1 MSERTLDP
9 LGIIDT
15 HVHFW
20 DITLPS
26 QVWPT
31 PEWTPLYRSFHLEDF
46 AQAAASAGVTSAV
59 FIEAG
64 TSDESARFMEKT
76 AQSDLIAGIA
86 PYIDLTSP
94 TLAADLDRWIQN
106 KKVKTVRARI
116 EGIAD
121 PNILLEPTV
130 LEGLRQVAAR
140 GLGYEFL
147 INSYHLA
154 SILRVYE
161 NIPNLKGIVEHL
173 GKPDVRYG
181 SDRSAWTR
189 DMQNLAANTPV
200 TCKLSLGA
208 RLEDLDQLLARQQ
221 EGWHSEQIKPYVQLL
236 LEKFGP
242 ARLMWGSDWP
252 LILMESDYKGTLDAM
267 RQALGPLSADDE
279 SAIFST
285 SARKFYNLPL

>member
-1 MSERTLDP
+1 MSERALDT

-20 DITLPS
+20 DLSLPS

-31 PEWTPLYRSFHLEDF
+31 PEWTPLYRSFHAEDF
-46 AQAAASAGVTSAV
+46 AQAAASAGVTSCV

-64 TSDESARFMEKT
+64 TSDESARFMEQT
-76 AQSDLIAGIA
+76 AHSDLIAGIA
-86 PYIDLTSP
+86 PYIDLTSR
-94 TLAADLDRWIQN
+94 TLADDLERWMQN
-106 KKVKTVRARI
+106 KKVKAVRARI

-121 PNILLEPTV
+121 RDILLQPRM

-140 GLGYEFL
+140 GLEYEFL
-147 INSYHLA
+147 TNSYHLS

-161 NIPNLKGIVEHL
+161 HIPDLKGIVEHM
-173 GKPDVRYG
+173 GKPDMHGG
-181 SDRSAWTR
+181 SDRAAWTR
-189 DMQNLAANTPV
+189 DMQLLATHTPV

-208 RLEDLDQLLARQQ
+208 RLEDLDQVLAHQQ
-221 EGWHSEQIKPYVQLL
+221 EGWNVERIKPYVQLL
-236 LEKFGP
+236 LQAFGP
-242 ARLMWGSDWP
+242 SRLMWGSDYP

-279 SAIFST
+279 RAIFRT
-285 SARKFYNLPL
+285 SAGKFYNLRV

>member
-1 MSERTLDP
+1 MSARALDM

-26 QVWPT
+26 RVWPT
-31 PEWTPLYRSFHLEDF
+31 PEWTPLYRSFRVEDF
-46 AQAAASAGVTSAV
+46 AQAAASAGVTSGL

-64 TSDESARFMEKT
+64 TSDESARFMEQT
-76 AQSDLIAGIA
+76 ATSDLIAGIA

-94 TLAADLDRWIQN
+94 TLGADLDRWMQN
-106 KKVKTVRARI
+106 KKVKAVRARI

-121 PNILLEPTV
+121 PNILLEPNV

-140 GLGYEFL
+140 GLVYEFL
-147 INSYHLA
+147 TNSYHLA

-161 NIPNLKGIVEHL
+161 SIPDLKGIVEHL
-173 GKPDVRYG
+173 GKPDMRDG
-181 SDRSAWTR
+181 SDHAAWTR
-189 DMQNLAANTPV
+189 DMQNLAVNTPV

-208 RLEDLDQLLARQQ
+208 RLQDLDQLLAHQQ
-221 EGWHSEQIKPYVQLL
+221 EGWHIERIKPYVQLL

-252 LILMESDYKGTLDAM
+252 LILMESDYTRTLDAM

-279 SAIFST
+279 SAIFRA
-285 SARKFYNLPL
+285 SASKFYNLPL